1 MDPINAYDKTVP
13 ARHREIVQVLRREI
27 AGVLKKAE
35 VKIWHAIPVW
45 FVDGNPVVG
54 YTSRSKHVTLLFW
67 NGQAFGEPGL
77 VAAGKFKA
85 AQIHYVS
92 ADEIKVADLRRWLKK
107 AGRDI
112 WDYKALRAGCK

>member
-1 MDPINAYDKTVP
+1 MDPITGYEKAVP
-13 ARHREIVQVLRREI
+13 AGHREIVRTLHREI
-27 AGVLKKAE
+27 AGVLKKAAAK
-35 VKIWHAIPVW
+35 VWHAMPVW

-54 YTSRSKHVTLLFW
+54 YKSGPRHVTLLFW
-67 NGQAFGEPGL
+67 NGQAFDEAGL
-77 VAAGKFKA
+77 LAAGKFRA
-85 AQIHYVS
+85 AQIHYAS

>member
-1 MDPINAYDKTVP
+1 MDPILAYDRTVP
-13 ARHREIVQVLRREI
+13 AGHREIAQVLHREI

-35 VKIWHAIPVW
+35 VKIWHAMPVW

-54 YTSRSKHVTLLFW
+54 YKSGSKHVTLLFW
-67 NGQAFGEPGL
+67 NGQAFDEPGL

-92 ADEIKVADLRRWLKK
+92 ASEIRVAELRRWLKK

-112 WDYKALRAGCK
+112 WDYKALRAGCE